1 MRNSRPFF
9 VVLLYNFCMMNTLHS
24 EYNFHGI
31 GEGLFVTGLIEKNG
45 QRFRYVYDCGS
56 HNKKPLND
64 GIQQFKTQLQ
74 DGEKINL
81 LVISHLHKDHF
92 NGIFNLLK
100 DKHIR
105 VGLLVMPYL
114 YEFIINESII
124 DYVVDY
130 DEDDDIKEYRKFIN
144 SPEHWLFEHGVDT
157 ILESRFMRHVHTRDE
172 DTESEMIAKELQD
185 QSGLIINPNTTKL
198 YYKDSNTG
206 KNKVIFT
213 CDQIK
218 ANLRIDRSIHI
229 DFMNLKLKRNGFRYK
244 KTITEFAKKH
254 NLISLIKQVDGI
266 NQIKKYLQQ
275 SGISTNGK
283 FINRTSVVMGI
294 RNETNTSFP
303 AIVLTG
309 DIEIQDNEKK
319 LLNEFVENHLK
330 TTSTTKLTILYP
342 HHGAYSK
349 PTLETLSHF
358 AKYHVLYVISYGK
371 INSYKHPSAE
381 VVNTLNDNL
390 LHVYDFHSF

>member
-1 MRNSRPFF
+1 
-9 VVLLYNFCMMNTLHS
+9 MNTLHS
-24 EYNFHGI
+24 EYIFHGV
-31 GEGLFVTGLIEKNG
+31 GEGLFVTGLIEKKG

-56 HNKKPLND
+56 HNKKPLED
-64 GIQQFKTQLQ
+64 GIEQFKAQLQ

-100 DKHIR
+100 NGHVHVD
-105 VGLLVMPYL
+105 LLVMPYL

-130 DEDDDIKEYRKFIN
+130 DEDDDIKEYRDFID

-172 DTESEMIAKELQD
+172 GSESELIAKKLQD
-185 QSGLIINPNTTKL
+185 QSGLIINPNTTRL
-198 YYKDSNTG
+198 YYKNSNTDQ
-206 KNKVIFT
+206 NKVIFT
-213 CDQIK
+213 CDMIK
-218 ANLRIDRSIHI
+218 ANLFIDRSIHI
-229 DFMNLKLKRNGFRYK
+229 DFMNLKLKREGFKYK

-254 NLISLIKQVDGI
+254 NLISLLKQVDGI
-266 NQIKKYLQQ
+266 DQIKKYLQK

-330 TTSTTKLTILYP
+330 ATSATKLTILYP

-349 PTLETLSHF
+349 PTLETLSRFTKRH
-358 AKYHVLYVISYGK
+358 ALYVISYGE
-371 INSYKHPSAE
+371 INKYNHPREE
-381 VVNTLNDNL
+381 VVKGLYDCLLLVFDYQNL
-390 LHVYDFHSF
+390 RIKS

>member
-1 MRNSRPFF
+1 MRKSRPFI
-9 VVLLYNFCMMNTLHS
+9 VVWLYNFCMMNTLHS
-24 EYNFHGI
+24 EYEFHGV

-45 QRFRYVYDCGS
+45 RRFRYVYDCGS
-56 HNKKPLND
+56 HNKKPLED
-64 GIQQFKTQLQ
+64 GIEQFKAQLQ

-100 DKHIR
+100 DGDIH

-114 YEFIINESII
+114 YEFITNEAII
-124 DYVVDY
+124 DYIIDY
-130 DEDDDIKEYRKFIN
+130 DEDDNIEEFRKFIK
-144 SPEHWLFEHGVDT
+144 SPEKWLFEHGVNT
-157 ILESRFMRHVHTRDE
+157 ILESRFMRRVHTSDE
-172 DTESEMIAKELQD
+172 DTKSELIAKELQD
-185 QSGLIINPNTTKL
+185 SSGLIINHKATKL
-198 YYKDSNTG
+198 HYKKSNTSS
-206 KNKVIFT
+206 NKVIFT
-213 CDQIK
+213 CDPIK
-218 ANLRIDRSIHI
+218 ANLSIDRSIHI
-229 DFMNLKLKRNGFRYK
+229 DFMNLKLKREGYDYK

-254 NLISLIKQVDGI
+254 DLISLLNQVGEID
-266 NQIKKYLQQ
+266 QIKKYLKHN
-275 SGISTNGK
+275 GISVNGK

-294 RNETNTSFP
+294 SNVTNARFP